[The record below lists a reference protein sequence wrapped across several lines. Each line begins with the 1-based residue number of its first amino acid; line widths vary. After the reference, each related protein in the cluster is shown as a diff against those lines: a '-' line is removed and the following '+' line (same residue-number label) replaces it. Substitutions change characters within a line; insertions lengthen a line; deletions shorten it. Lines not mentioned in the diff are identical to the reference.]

1 MGCRVI
7 VFVVGVLVLRMIL
20 ISIDPVGCVGI
31 VFVVGVWFA
40 MVLIV
45 LWF

>member
-1 MGCRVI
+1 MGI

-20 ISIDPVGCVGI
+20 ISIDLVGCRGI